1 MEKSR
6 IVTVGDRPRGR
17 YATPADFPLH
27 GATPYRGLRVRRWG
41 LGFVHHSRAILCRAV
56 PNPSLLRRL
65 YDAAGTA
72 TQRGGAACVSAVPNP
87 NLLRRL
93 YDAAGTTTQR
103 GGAACVSGGDAHYA
117 PLDAR
122 VRSGA
127 LAAALSL
134 GQPLGRT
141 PADWLDHML
150 TQLMRANRKVGDARV
165 QIASR
170 LGVRASLL
178 PLLPSSCPST
188 PPCAQA
194 AFAS

>member
-1 MEKSR
+1 VS
-6 IVTVGDRPRGR
+6 
-17 YATPADFPLH
+17 
-27 GATPYRGLRVRRWG
+27 
-41 LGFVHHSRAILCRAV
+41 AV
-56 PNPSLLRRL
+56 PNPNLLRRLYDAAGTTTQRGGAACVSAVPNPNLLRRL